1 MRAGRDCP
9 LDYRLPQGSFRG
21 DPLFGC
27 SSLYVIGG
35 LYGNLQA
42 LDAVERRLQAEPG
55 ACAVFNGDA
64 HWFDSDPELFE
75 RIEARLSGHTLLRG
89 NVETELGRDTGGDAG
104 CGCAYP
110 EAVDDRVVEWSN
122 RIHARLVTTV
132 AAIPGMRERLAQR
145 SPTALIEVAGH
156 RIAVTHGDECSLA
169 GWRCERDALRDPHRQ
184 AELNAWLADQGV
196 SVLATS
202 HTCAPAALQLEH
214 GAVINNGAAGM
225 PNFAASRYGLITRIA
240 TTAHPGALYRST
252 LAGLVIEALPL
263 LYRHEAFIADFDRQW
278 PAGTAAA
285 LSYRERIT
293 QGTADVPESALLGGF
308 RLASTLCA
316 MEDLH

>member
-9 LDYRLPQGSFRG
+9 LDYRLPRDSFRG
-21 DPLFGC
+21 DPLFTC

-35 LYGNLQA
+35 LYGNSQA

-55 ACAVFNGDA
+55 ARAVFNGDA
-64 HWFDSDPELFE
+64 HWFDADPGLFGH
-75 RIEARLSGHTLLRG
+75 IESRLAGHTLLRG
-89 NVETELGRDTGGDAG
+89 NVETELARENGVDAG

-110 EAVDDRVVEWSN
+110 DEVDDRVVDWSN
-122 RIHARLVTTV
+122 RIHARLAMTV
-132 AAIPGMRERLAQR
+132 NAIDGTRTRLAQR
-145 SPTALIEVAGH
+145 PPTALIDVAGH
-156 RIAVTHGDECSLA
+156 RVAVTHGDERSLA
-169 GWRCERDALRDPHRQ
+169 GWQCDRDALRNPDRQ
-184 AELNAWLADQGV
+184 AELNAWLADQRV

-202 HTCAPAALQLEH
+202 HTCAPAALQLTQ

-225 PNFAASRYGLITRIA
+225 PNFAGSRYGLLTRIA
-240 TTAHPGALYRST
+240 KTPHPGALYRCS
-252 LAGLVIEALPL
+252 LGGLFVEALPL
-263 LYRHEAFIADFDRQW
+263 IYRHEAFLADFDRQW
-278 PAGTAAA
+278 PAGSPAA

-293 QGTADVPESALLGGF
+293 QGTTDSPESALLGGF